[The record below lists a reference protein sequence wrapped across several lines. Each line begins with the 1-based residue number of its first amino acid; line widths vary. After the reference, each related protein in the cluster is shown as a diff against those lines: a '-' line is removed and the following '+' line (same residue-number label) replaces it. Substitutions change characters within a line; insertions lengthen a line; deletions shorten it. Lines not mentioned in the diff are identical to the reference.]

1 MNSDAATRVVLV
13 DDQELVRSGLRR
25 ILRRR
30 DGFDIV
36 AECAD
41 GNELPAALADHAVD
55 VVVMDLRMKHV
66 DGIEATRRL
75 RAAATDAPP
84 VLALTTFDDDE
95 LLSGALRAGAAGFIL
110 KDSGAED
117 LIRAVRRVAAGES
130 WLDPAVTARV
140 LATYRVAA
148 GTRAAATIDALTAR
162 ERDVLVAIGTG
173 LSNVEIA
180 ESLVISELTVKS
192 HIGRIFAKLGLR
204 DRAAAIVYAFDHG
217 LVSPSTPQRGDR
229 RDGQGDVPRS

>member
-1 MNSDAATRVVLV
+1 MLV

-30 DGFDIV
+30 DGFEIV

-41 GNELPAALADHAVD
+41 GGEVPDALAAHEVD

-75 RAAATDAPP
+75 RAAREAPP
-84 VLALTTFDDDE
+84 VLVLTTFDDDE
-95 LLSGALRAGAAGFIL
+95 LLSGALRAGAAGFVL
-110 KDSGAED
+110 KDSAAED
-117 LIRAVRRVAAGES
+117 LLRAVRRVADGES

-140 LATYRVAA
+140 LATYRSAA
-148 GTRAAATIDALTAR
+148 PRAAAVTEALTAR
-162 ERDVLVAIGTG
+162 ERDVLVAIGKG

-180 ESLVISELTVKS
+180 ESLFISELTVKS
-192 HIGRIFAKLGLR
+192 HIGRIFAKLSVR

-217 LVSPSTPQRGDR
+217 LVTPSAPETG
-229 RDGQGDVPRS
+229 